1 MQCDPETYSFPLGAG
16 KACPAGTF
24 VLSLDSGHC
33 RWSDGLFAI
42 HGYTRGEV
50 VPTLELMRAHHHP
63 EDRDPIRRL
72 THDLV
77 ARGGVGAIFHRLI
90 DSSNR
95 EHHVVVFLETNSG
108 HPGASADIRGLV
120 IDLTVPMALETS
132 RETAFAVAGA
142 YANRATVEQAKG
154 ILMGH
159 LQVTAEEAFNLLTGR
174 SQNTNTKLALVASEL
189 VTAGV
194 DGRLK
199 EILDT
204 WGIGRTEAR
213 FP

>member
-1 MQCDPETYSFPLGAG
+1 
-16 KACPAGTF
+16 
-24 VLSLDSGHC
+24 
-33 RWSDGLFAI
+33 
-42 HGYTRGEV
+42 
-50 VPTLELMRAHHHP
+50 
-63 EDRDPIRRL
+63 
-72 THDLV
+72 
-77 ARGGVGAIFHRLI
+77 VGAIFHRLI

-189 VTAGV
+189 
-194 DGRLK
+194 
-199 EILDT
+199 LDT